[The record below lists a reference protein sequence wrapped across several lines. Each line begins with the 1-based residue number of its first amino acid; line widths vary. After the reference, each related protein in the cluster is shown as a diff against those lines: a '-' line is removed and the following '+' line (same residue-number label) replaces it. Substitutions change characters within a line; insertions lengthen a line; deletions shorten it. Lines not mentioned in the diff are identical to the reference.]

1 MIGIITQSGKTIE
14 PLTEH
19 IPNGLKNACLNL
31 ADKLTIMENLFL
43 GRLDNECIID
53 PIAIYREL

>member
-1 MIGIITQSGKTIE
+1 MIGIVTQSGKTME
-14 PLTEH
+14 PLAEH
-19 IPNGLKNACLNL
+19 IPNSLKNACLNL
-31 ADKLTIMENLFL
+31 SDKLTNVEKFFL

>member
-1 MIGIITQSGKTIE
+1 ME
-14 PLTEH
+14 PLAEH
-19 IPNGLKNACLNL
+19 IPNSLKNACLNL
-31 ADKLTIMENLFL
+31 SDKLTNVEKFFL